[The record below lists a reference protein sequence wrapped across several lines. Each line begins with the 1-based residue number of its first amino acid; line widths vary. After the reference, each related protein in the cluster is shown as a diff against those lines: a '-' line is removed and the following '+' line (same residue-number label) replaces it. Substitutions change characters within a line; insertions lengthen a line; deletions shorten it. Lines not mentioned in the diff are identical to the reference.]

1 MNRLGIVQ
9 GRLSPPVDNQIQAF
23 PINNW
28 ECEFSIYNDLDFS
41 IIDWLFKYETVKDNP
56 LCSESGIEKIKQ
68 LCNKHNVKI
77 NGVLSDYFMIKRLF
91 GKNENDVD
99 ESINMLYFLINQCEK
114 AGISNI
120 ILPFV
125 DAAEIKTEEDI
136 IEVIKNLRD
145 PIKNATEKNI
155 HILIEGSIE
164 PEKFK
169 DFILSFKPLN
179 VKINYDMGNSISL
192 GYNPKE
198 EISLLGNFFGSVHIK
213 DRIKGGGSVP
223 LGTGDVDF
231 STVFEELKKIDYTG
245 NFILETARQD
255 LNESKIKNERIETI
269 RNYINFVK
277 PYLEGFK

>member
-1 MNRLGIVQ
+1 
-9 GRLSPPVDNQIQAF
+9 
-23 PINNW
+23 
-28 ECEFSIYNDLDFS
+28 
-41 IIDWLFKYETVKDNP
+41 
-56 LCSESGIEKIKQ
+56 
-68 LCNKHNVKI
+68 
-77 NGVLSDYFMIKRLF
+77 
-91 GKNENDVD
+91 
-99 ESINMLYFLINQCEK
+99 MLNFLINQCDK
-114 AGISNI
+114 AWISNI

-125 DAAEIKTEEDI
+125 DAAEIKTEQEKK
-136 IEVIKNLRD
+136 EVIKNLRET
-145 PIKNATEKNI
+145 IKHATEKNI
-155 HILIEGSIE
+155 NILIEGSLE

-169 DFILSFKPLN
+169 DFILSFKPLD

-192 GYNPKE
+192 YYDPKE

-231 STVFEELKKIDYTG
+231 FTVFEELKKINYSG

-255 LNESKIKNERIETI
+255 LKESEIKKERIETI